1 MLMTKNRSVNNI
13 LRKGC
18 AQIGGALALVALPL
32 SASADTI
39 LGLHASVHLWQPDL
53 GGTIGQ
59 EVNPFD
65 FDRDFSGDKE
75 NSTSIL
81 VAVEHPI
88 PFVPNVQVRQT
99 PLKWNGSAASASG
112 TLRDQAVDNVSVNA
126 EMDIDTID
134 GTLYY
139 EVLDNWVSLDLGLTA
154 RQFDG
159 FVKVRETSLPLE
171 EQLDLDMILPML
183 YAHARFDLPFSGLAA
198 GVRGNAVAYG
208 DNNLVDAEAYL
219 HLEMDLV
226 PMFDFGIQGGLRSMS
241 FSLDEGSWYSD
252 AKLEGAYVSL
262 TGHF

>member
-1 MLMTKNRSVNNI
+1 MTNSKSVNTNFE
-13 LRKGC
+13 RCC
-18 AQIGGALALVALPL
+18 ARVGVATALMALSL

-39 LGLHASVHLWQPDL
+39 LGLHASAHLWQPDL

-59 EVNPFD
+59 EANPFD

-81 VAVEHPI
+81 LAVEHPL
-88 PFVPNVQVRQT
+88 PFIPNVQVRQT
-99 PLKWNGSAASASG
+99 PLKWSGSAASASG
-112 TLRDQAVDNVSVNA
+112 TLRDQAVNSVSVNA
-126 EMDIDTID
+126 EMDINTID

-159 FVKVRETSLPLE
+159 FVKVKETSLPLE
-171 EQLDLDMILPML
+171 EQLDLDMVLPML

-219 HLEMDLV
+219 HLEMDFI
-226 PMFDFGIQGGLRSMS
+226 PMFDFGIQGGLRSLT